1 MSIVIKEV
9 KSNSDLKEFIFLP
22 EKIHKNHL
30 NWVPPI
36 YVDEWAYFNPQKNRS
51 FLHCDHIRLLAI
63 KNNKT
68 VGRCMGIIH
77 HPYNKKHNEKNAR
90 FSYIE
95 TYNDPE
101 VFHLLIKYLSEWAIE
116 KGMENLIGPL
126 AFSDK
131 DPQGFLIDGYDE
143 PVVIASNCNYKYMV
157 NLTQNEGFKKK
168 VDLVVYKINIP
179 NEFPP
184 IYNTIDKRFKRNNS
198 NLKVLEFKSRKKVK
212 PFIRPV
218 LQLINTTFSE
228 IYGFTPFD
236 EKEMYD
242 FANRYLYLINPSFI
256 KVAINEYNEV
266 IGTII
271 GMSDISKGIQKAKGR
286 LFPLGFLHILMAG
299 SKSNQLN
306 LLLGAVDSRYQGRG
320 ISVLMGIKMIE
331 SAKKLGKTIID
342 SHLELEHNTKVRA
355 EMERMGGEVYKRYR
369 IFEKSLT

>member
-1 MSIVIKEV
+1 MRIAIKEV
-9 KSNSDLKEFIFLP
+9 KSRTDLKEFIFLP
-22 EKIHKNHL
+22 EKIHKNHH

-36 YVDEWAYFNPQKNRS
+36 YIDEWTYFNPKKNHS
-51 FLHCDHIRLLAI
+51 FSHCDHIMLLAL
-63 KNNKT
+63 KNNIA

-77 HPYNKKHNEKNAR
+77 KHYNEKNNEKNAR

-101 VFHLLIKYLSEWAIE
+101 VFHLLIKYLSDWAKE
-116 KGMENLIGPL
+116 KGMDKLVGPL

-131 DPQGFLIDGYDE
+131 DPQGFLIDGYNE

-157 NLTQNEGFKKK
+157 NLTQNEGFKKM
-168 VDLVVYKINIP
+168 VDLVVYKIKIP

-184 IYNTIDKRFKRNNS
+184 IYSKVDERFKRNNS
-198 NLKVLEFKSRKKVK
+198 NLKVIEFKSRKKVK

-218 LQLINTTFSE
+218 LKLINTTFSN
-228 IYGFTPFD
+228 IYGFTPFN
-236 EKEMYD
+236 EKEMDD
-242 FANRYLYLINPSFI
+242 FANRYLYLINPNFI

-271 GMSDISKGIQKAKGR
+271 GMSDISKGVQKAKGR
-286 LFPLGFLHILMAG
+286 LFPLGFFHILRAG
-299 SKSNQLN
+299 SKSKQLN
-306 LLLGAVDSRYQGRG
+306 LLLGAVDWRYQGRG

-331 SAKKLGKTIID
+331 SAKKMKKTVID
-342 SHLELEHNTKVRA
+342 SHLELELNTKVRA

-369 IFEKSLT
+369 IFEKPL